1 MRNKILYIIFIFSI
15 SHRCIAKGKLG
26 TTFSSW
32 EIGVF
37 GGGAYYLGEINKN
50 HFFPINLAYGPIL
63 RYNYDQR
70 LNFKFALTFGTIE
83 GDDKNSNSS
92 FNTSRNFSFKSDLM
106 EISSVVELNFFPF
119 SAKDPQAHIV
129 SPYGYLGFAYAHHNP
144 QANYNGVSI
153 GTSDLEIEGNSYSK
167 HIFTIPIGVGVKFRM
182 NRFGLALDWGIR
194 KTFTD
199 YLDDVSTFY
208 LPTNSSGSAAQ
219 QDIANSTEYDDVSNM
234 KRGDKYSKDWYIF
247 TGITLFVNLSKK
259 DICRSF
265 N

>member
-1 MRNKILYIIFIFSI
+1 MINKFVYIIFISLMSFTGKAQTPFSYW
-15 SHRCIAKGKLG
+15 GMG
-26 TTFSSW
+26 M
-32 EIGVF
+32 F
-37 GGGAYYLGEINKN
+37 GGGSYYLGEINQK
-50 HFFPINLAYGPIL
+50 HFSPINMAYGPIL

-70 LNFKFALTFGTIE
+70 LNVRFAFTFGTIE
-83 GDDKNSNSS
+83 GNDNNSNRS
-92 FNTSRNFSFKSDLM
+92 FNTARNFSFTSDLM

-119 SAKDPQAHIV
+119 SALDPKAHIIA
-129 SPYGYLGFAYAHHNP
+129 PYGYLGFAYANHNP
-144 QANYNGVSI
+144 KANYNGISI
-153 GTSDLEIEGNSYSK
+153 ATSTLGTEGDTYSK
-167 HIFTIPIGVGVKFRM
+167 HLLTIPMGVGVKFRM

-208 LPTNSSGSAAQ
+208 LPTASSGSTAQ
-219 QDIANSTEYDDVSNM
+219 PNIANSTGYDDVGDM

-247 TGITLFVNLSKK
+247 TGITLFVNLSKA